1 MFDTLKKPINT
12 IFLIEIAVVF
22 LVAFGVIPRST
33 ILGLAILI
41 GLFVLWADLET
52 TTAFFVR
59 SMPVF
64 VAIPLTPYFD
74 SFNIWRVASGL
85 IFLKWF
91 FAEKKLTQIKTSYR
105 KMASNLNFQEY
116 RMSFFTLVIL
126 VFSLFSL
133 IVADDLIGGIKRI
146 IYFTNLSLIGFVV
159 HDLVWKK
166 PEIARNLVKNI
177 LLSGIIV
184 AIAAVAQLAS
194 AYLVSIYEFMDFW
207 AGSVQLGFYGS
218 VWSQTAQEANTWFA
232 YFGPQLSLR
241 IFSTLP
247 DSHSFPIFMLL
258 AIPALLAFS
267 LTKVFQ
273 TGQVSRLKKLVK
285 TRASL
290 LVILI
295 PIFFLLTILS
305 GTRGIWLAVLGPI
318 VTLPFL
324 LKLSRNISDK
334 NILKYLSLFFILF
347 IMLFPTAYPIFG
359 SDQFQIK
366 KTGSEIL
373 TKRIR
378 SILDLEET
386 SNNGRI
392 AIWKASIASIIK
404 RPLLGVGIGNF
415 PVVLSQETE
424 YAKAGSSAHN
434 LYLTIAAEIGI
445 LGLLATLGIL
455 LLILKGGL
463 TVFWSSTNTFNKIY
477 SASFVLYTIWVLFYS
492 LTDAALFDERAF
504 LIFAVNSAIIL
515 ALKKPPKVEGANW
528 RSGI

>member
-1 MFDTLKKPINT
+1 MFNTLKKPVNIV
-12 IFLIEIAVVF
+12 FLIEVVVVF
-22 LVAFGVIPRST
+22 LVAFGVIPRNT
-33 ILGLAILI
+33 ILGLAILT
-41 GLFVLWADLET
+41 GFFVLWADLET
-52 TTAFFVR
+52 ATAFFVR
-59 SMPVF
+59 SVPIF

-74 SFNIWRVASGL
+74 SFNIWRIASGL

-91 FAEKKLTQIKTSYR
+91 FAEKKLVQIKKLSGEV
-105 KMASNLNFQEY
+105 AFNINFQEY
-116 RMSFFTLVIL
+116 QLSFFALVVL

-133 IVADDLIGGIKRI
+133 IAADDLVSGIKRI
-146 IYFTNLSLIGFVV
+146 IYFTNLSLIGFVIY
-159 HDLVWKK
+159 DLVRKK
-166 PEIARNLVKNI
+166 PETTRNLVKNI
-177 LLSGIIV
+177 LLSGVIV
-184 AIAAVAQLAS
+184 AVVAVAQLIS
-194 AYLVSIYEFMDFW
+194 AYMVSIYEFMDFW

-218 VWSQTAQEANTWFA
+218 AWSQTAQEANTWFA

-247 DSHSFPIFMLL
+247 DSHSFPIFLLL
-258 AIPALLAFS
+258 AIPSLLAFS

-273 TGQVSRLKKLVK
+273 TGQISQLKKLIK

-295 PIFFLLTILS
+295 PIFFLLVILS

-324 LKLSRNISDK
+324 LKLSKSISDK
-334 NILKYLSLFFILF
+334 NILKYISLFFVLF
-347 IMLFPTAYPIFG
+347 PMLFSVAYPIFG

-373 TKRIR
+373 AKRIR

-392 AIWKASIASIIK
+392 AIWKASVASIIK
-404 RPLLGVGIGNF
+404 KPLLGVGIGNY

-445 LGLLATLGIL
+445 LGLVAVLGTL
-455 LLILKGGL
+455 LLILKSGL
-463 TVFWSSTNTFNKIY
+463 AVFWSNTNIFNKVY

-515 ALKKPPKVEGANW
+515 SLKKPSKFEGAY
-528 RSGI
+528 